1 MRRWIVAVIGDSST
15 SQDDE
20 RYLLARK
27 LGKALIDN
35 NYRIISGGLGG
46 IMQAVSEGARESEN
60 YKEGDILGILPGFDP
75 DEANSCVD
83 IPIATG
89 LNYSRNTIVAN
100 SDAVIAIGGGS
111 GTLSEMAHAWAMR
124 RLVIAYK
131 VRGWSGELADR
142 KLDERHRYPDMA
154 DDRIYGVTTE
164 KETISILRNIG
175 KYNRRIKGIRK
186 RK

>member
-15 SQDDE
+15 SQNDE

-27 LGKALIDN
+27 LGTALIDN
-35 NYRIISGGLGG
+35 NYRIITGGLGG

-75 DEANSCVD
+75 DEANSCID

-89 LNYSRNTIVAN
+89 LNYGRNAIVAN
-100 SDAVIAIGGGS
+100 SDAVVAIGGGS

-131 VRGWSGELADR
+131 VRGWSGELAER
-142 KLDERHRYPDMA
+142 KLDERPRYSDMP
-154 DDRIYGVTTE
+154 DDRIYGVNTE
-164 KETISILRNIG
+164 KETISILKNIE
-175 KYNRRIKGIRK
+175 KYNRRTKGISK